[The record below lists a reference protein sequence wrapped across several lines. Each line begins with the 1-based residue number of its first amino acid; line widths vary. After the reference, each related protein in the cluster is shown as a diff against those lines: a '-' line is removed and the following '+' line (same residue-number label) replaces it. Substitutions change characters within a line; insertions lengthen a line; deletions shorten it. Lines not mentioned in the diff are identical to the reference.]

1 MLHMPDGLPSARCL
15 DTESDST
22 ARHRCSSS
30 GRDHWSCFLHVF
42 WTERSDRNSVLLVVR
57 VRTVLHHR
65 SCTERVLGTV
75 LASYSVG
82 RTDGTNAPIRI
93 QTARG
98 DTTNDK
104 HTSRPCSLPTAT
116 HCRTRNTYTT
126 RHVHVHVHVPRL
138 RYTIHLPSKV
148 QTRHR
153 RREYRAY
160 RTHVHVHVHVHVVDA
175 HMHVPTPIPTR
186 EMQQRADK
194 TAQHARVLGPSRD
207 ALSGYASLGIRVLG
221 IRISGCLGP
230 SRDAW

>member
-1 MLHMPDGLPSARCL
+1 MPDGLPSARCL

-104 HTSRPCSLPTAT
+104 HTSRPHARPCSLRHAR
-116 HCRTRNTYTT
+116 HCALVIPIRHDTYTYT
-126 RHVHVHVHVPRL
+126 YPGYAI
-138 RYTIHLPSKV
+138 RYTY
-148 QTRHR
+148 QARYR
-153 RREYRAY
+153 RDTDAGNTEL
-160 RTHVHVHVHVHVVDA
+160 TVH
-175 HMHVPTPIPTR
+175 M
-186 EMQQRADK
+186 
-194 TAQHARVLGPSRD
+194 S
-207 ALSGYASLGIRVLG
+207 
-221 IRISGCLGP
+221 
-230 SRDAW
+230 